1 MLRFWNDVLLTLI
14 LDSHYHSLKERERN
28 VPLDSLISE
37 NGRMIVL
44 VLIVAQNVNFSRF
57 VLQSAYEYTH
67 TRTNTALNTCLL
79 VLIREDNDWL
89 LRWLCWLWNIA
100 SRCRAEHLKIFLKET
115 SILGMCMVV
124 RKEEL
129 TNGKKLLWH
138 TVHGC
143 TAGHLSLFLSLAFSL
158 FSSMPY
164 LFFSPRYRG
173 LKSAVIFNSAH
184 KHRAHDFRQ

>member
-1 MLRFWNDVLLTLI
+1 MPHPVYINICIGVLRFWNDVLLTLI

-89 LRWLCWLWNIA
+89 LR
-100 SRCRAEHLKIFLKET
+100 
-115 SILGMCMVV
+115 
-124 RKEEL
+124 
-129 TNGKKLLWH
+129 
-138 TVHGC
+138 
-143 TAGHLSLFLSLAFSL
+143 
-158 FSSMPY
+158 
-164 LFFSPRYRG
+164 
-173 LKSAVIFNSAH
+173 
-184 KHRAHDFRQ
+184 